1 MILGTVQLL
10 DIGAD
15 LLNHPLR
22 LGGFGFDIADL
33 LEQFFDGE
41 LSVGDVLSRRGAEH
55 QSIRGHRRRREG
67 RGETF
72 VACSPAR
79 LCA

>member
-22 LGGFGFDIADL
+22 LGGFGFDIAAYL

-41 LSVGDVLSRRGAEH
+41 LSIRGA
-55 QSIRGHRRRREG
+55 REEGG
-67 RGETF
+67 RGRTF
-72 VACSPAR
+72 VACSSAR
-79 LCA
+79 LCARHPEW